1 MQIRAAVTDGSGQS
15 LVHELLELDEPRS
28 NEVLVRVVSTG
39 LCQTDAHVRHQRIPT
54 PLPLVLGHEGAGV
67 VEAVG
72 SGVDCLAPGD
82 HVVMSYQ
89 SCGRCRSCLQGHPS
103 YCEHAVAANF
113 GGSRL
118 DGSSGVRS
126 FDGSEIHGHF
136 FGQSSFATYSLATTR
151 NTVKVPDDAPLAIL
165 GPLGCGFQTG
175 AGAVLNSFNVR
186 AGQSL
191 AVLGVGA
198 VGFAAVMAAKA
209 SGAGVIVAV
218 DVVPQRL
225 ALAVELGA
233 THTINS
239 RSADVARELRKIT
252 GRGVDF
258 VLDTTG
264 RADMLTAAVAALAPL
279 GDVGLVAGGQPDAQV
294 GASALGLGLKVR
306 GIVQGDAVPQLFIPQ
321 LIQMFRAGQF
331 PFDRL
336 IQQFAFDDIEAAF
349 EAAASG
355 EVIKPVIQIGSIN

>member
-1 MQIRAAVTDGSGQS
+1 
-15 LVHELLELDEPRS
+15 
-28 NEVLVRVVSTG
+28 
-39 LCQTDAHVRHQRIPT
+39 
-54 PLPLVLGHEGAGV
+54 
-67 VEAVG
+67 
-72 SGVDCLAPGD
+72 
-82 HVVMSYQ
+82 
-89 SCGRCRSCLQGHPS
+89 
-103 YCEHAVAANF
+103 
-113 GGSRL
+113 
-118 DGSSGVRS
+118 
-126 FDGSEIHGHF
+126 
-136 FGQSSFATYSLATTR
+136 
-151 NTVKVPDDAPLAIL
+151 
-165 GPLGCGFQTG
+165 
-175 AGAVLNSFNVR
+175 
-186 AGQSL
+186 L

-239 RSADVARELRKIT
+239 RSADVASELRKIT

-258 VLDTTG
+258 VLDTMG

-279 GDVGLVAGGQPDAQV
+279 GEVGLVAGGQPDAQV
-294 GASALGLGLKVR
+294 AASALGFGLKVR

-336 IQQFAFDDIEAAF
+336 IQQFAFDNIEAAF

>member
-1 MQIRAAVTDGSGQS
+1 MQIRAAVTDGSGQPF
-15 LVHELLELDEPRS
+15 VHEMLELDEPR
-28 NEVLVRVVSTG
+28 NDEVLVRLVSSG
-39 LCQTDAHVRHQRIPT
+39 VCQTDAHVRHQRIAT
-54 PLPLVLGHEGAGV
+54 PLPIVLGHEGAGV

-72 SGVDCLAPGD
+72 SDVDGLAVGD

-89 SCGRCRSCLQGHPS
+89 SCGLCRPCLQGRPS
-103 YCEHAVAANF
+103 YCERAIAANF

-126 FDGSEIHGHF
+126 LDGSEIHGHF
-136 FGQSSFATYSLATTR
+136 FGQSSFATYSLATAR
-151 NTVKVPDDAPLAIL
+151 NTVKVPEDAPLAVL

-198 VGFAAVMAAKA
+198 VGFAAVMAAVA
-209 SGAGVIVAV
+209 SGAGVVVAV
-218 DVVPQRL
+218 DVVPGRL
-225 ALAVELGA
+225 TLAAELGA
-233 THTINS
+233 THSIDARNAEV
-239 RSADVARELRKIT
+239 ADELRKIT
-252 GRGVDF
+252 GRGIDF

-279 GDVGLVAGGQPDAQV
+279 GEVGLVAGGQPDARV
-294 GASALGLGLKVR
+294 AASALGLGLKVR
-306 GIVQGDAVPQLFIPQ
+306 GIVQGDAIPQLFIPQ
-321 LIQMFRAGQF
+321 LIQMYQAGRF

-336 IQQFAFDDIEAAF
+336 IQQYAFDDIEAAF
-349 EAAASG
+349 DAAARG
-355 EVIKPVIQIGSIN
+355 EVVKPVLQIGDVK

>member
-15 LVHELLELDEPRS
+15 LVHELLELEEPGS

-89 SCGRCRSCLQGHPS
+89 SYGRCRSCLQG
-103 YCEHAVAANF
+103 
-113 GGSRL
+113 L
-118 DGSSGVRS
+118 
-126 FDGSEIHGHF
+126 
-136 FGQSSFATYSLATTR
+136 
-151 NTVKVPDDAPLAIL
+151 KVPDDAPLAIL

-239 RSADVARELRKIT
+239 RSADVASELRKLT

-279 GDVGLVAGGQPDAQV
+279 GEVGLVAGGQPDAQV
-294 GASALGLGLKVR
+294 AASALGLGLKVR

-321 LIQMFRAGQF
+321 LIQMFRVGQF

-336 IQQFAFDDIEAAF
+336 IQPFAFDNIEAAF